1 MIAPVIL
8 IENWKELYSNLIKYL
23 YENLSEKAKK
33 QAFFEIIFM
42 TYSFVHRAINTE
54 AFPNAIDLYNP
65 ELMRGRG
72 RGKYMYKDYIR
83 EEGEKFLREEMHK
96 YFPHNQI
103 EYVV

>member
-1 MIAPVIL
+1 M
-8 IENWKELYSNLIKYL
+8 
-23 YENLSEKAKK
+23 YENLNEKAKK
-33 QAFFEIIFM
+33 KAFFEIIFM

-54 AFPNAIDLYNP
+54 AFPNAIDLYNA

-96 YFPHNQI
+96 YFLHNQI
-103 EYVV
+103 EYIV

>member
-1 MIAPVIL
+1 
-8 IENWKELYSNLIKYL
+8 
-23 YENLSEKAKK
+23 
-33 QAFFEIIFM
+33 M
-42 TYSFVHRAINTE
+42 TYSFVHKAINTE
-54 AFPNAIDLYNP
+54 AFPNAIDLYSP

-96 YFPHNQI
+96 YLPHNLI